1 MPTLEVE
8 LNGNGVH
15 HIDAP
20 DRFTTTKP
28 FSIALANRGRS
39 THVHLRF
46 DDTLDRVVTIDEV
59 NHFVEDEGVKRI
71 HVSKRDVDEPIRGKL
86 QVVTGYGSNSVY
98 VDVMIELPAEEAPD
112 EVLVDER
119 LSKPPERSP
128 AQPPSQQAG
137 AALDRLIERGG
148 IAALLLGFLAV
159 GLGIALAFAV
169 DSALVFLV
177 VGAVLTVTLA
187 VALLLVW

>member
-8 LNGNGVH
+8 LNGDGVH
-15 HIDAP
+15 HIEAP

-28 FSIALANRGRS
+28 FSVALANLGRS

-46 DDTLDRVVTIDEV
+46 DDTLDRVLSIDEV
-59 NHFVEDEGVKRI
+59 NHFVEDEGVKRL
-71 HVSKRDVDEPIRGKL
+71 HVSKRDIDEPIRGKL
-86 QVVTGYGSNSVY
+86 QVVTGYGSNTAY
-98 VDVMIELPAEEAPD
+98 VDVVVEPPAAEAPD
-112 EVLVDER
+112 EVVVDER

-128 AQPPSQQAG
+128 EQPPSQQAG

-148 IAALLLGFLAV
+148 IAALLLAFLAV
-159 GLGIALAFAV
+159 GLGIAVAFTV

-187 VALLLVW
+187 VALLAVW